1 MRWFGG
7 EVLFGKLLATLLLWG
22 AEGSQTLETAFLAAN
37 IYHEARSETV
47 EGQLCVAYVTIA
59 RARDRNPMFGGPTL
73 RGVVFKENVREDGR
87 LSAEFSWWERPSMA
101 RDRQAVSAALK
112 VAKRARQATIDSLC
126 PLTHVRYYKN
136 TDVAGP
142 GGSCWFAR
150 NTVYVGS
157 VGNHDF
163 YRPHR
168 SAFEWKQGTS
178 LDCYASPQRTA
189 GRETPRIPRP
199 RPAYISL
206 DREGRVVTREAS

>member
-7 EVLFGKLLATLLLWG
+7 EVLFGKLLAILLLWG

-37 IYHEARSETV
+37 IYHEARSEPA

-59 RARDRNPMFGGPTL
+59 RARDQNPTFGGPTL
-73 RGVVFKENVREDGR
+73 RSVVFKENVREDGR
-87 LSAEFSWWERPSMA
+87 PSAEFSWWERPSMA
-101 RDRQAVSAALK
+101 RDYKAVSSALK
-112 VAKRARQATIDSLC
+112 IAKHARQAATDSLC
-126 PLTHVRYYKN
+126 PLKHVRYYKN
-136 TDVAGP
+136 SDVAGA

-178 LDCYASPQRTA
+178 KNCYASSQRTA
-189 GRETPRIPRP
+189 GKETARIPRP
-199 RPAYISL
+199 RPAYMSSE
-206 DREGRVVTREAS
+206 RQGRVVTREAS